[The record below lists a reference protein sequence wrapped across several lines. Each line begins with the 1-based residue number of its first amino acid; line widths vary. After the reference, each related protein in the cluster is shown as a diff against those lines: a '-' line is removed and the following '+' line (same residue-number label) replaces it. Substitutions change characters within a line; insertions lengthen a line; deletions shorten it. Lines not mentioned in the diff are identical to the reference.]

1 MPFHQNIYQIAI
13 ILDMI
18 SDAAAK
24 AALEKKMVTTLHS
37 PITKMAED
45 ISPNNTFYT

>member
-1 MPFHQNIYQIAI
+1 MPFHQNIYQRAI
-13 ILDMI
+13 SLDMS

-37 PITKMAED
+37 PKMSED